1 MLISHNYQ
9 AQVLNPAQYRER
21 FVPRYLDIDGIN
33 QLKEYQDQENYAYW
47 NMDLFSHKIEIMNI
61 SPILIHIATRDGGI
75 STLRNTLPSDLVG
88 KKCYRTD
95 WVFDHRGIPDKTRPR
110 RKGAVSVPP
119 ILPGIYICIHKQVS
133 ISPKLEHRGVSRL
146 FAHNEQGEKI
156 YDEPTAR
163 LNQLN
168 KPSYKKYQPF
178 KYHQDPL
185 VNSVEEESCE
195 GDTIY
200 MGEIPIA
207 RANRTRD
214 GLYDN
219 VVSDD
224 RRTEAIRIDYFIPA
238 EDIINCRDGMLYIE
252 QLDIC
257 IATNVYPETMYHPY
271 SEKGKLLKEKQKL
284 GGVDNVPFAG
294 MRIINVDNAVQKSV
308 QNYYCNLG
316 DVIIEI
322 PPTRSDE
329 LKPGVYFYIDN
340 YAYLEGNEVKIDTDE
355 IYLDHRSACGH
366 ESNRIPT
373 LYRSYQE
380 AKELGD
386 IKRRRELEY
395 QEKIRENEL
404 IYKNKANQMELD
416 WKMKQS
422 QLQEE
427 KENLKRLLE
436 KQAADQ
442 KAEIERE
449 AAERKARWDKED
461 AERKAYY
468 EERSYQRKDDSET
481 LKWMLGAGGLILGLA
496 VGLLK

>member
-1 MLISHNYQ
+1 
-9 AQVLNPAQYRER
+9 
-21 FVPRYLDIDGIN
+21 
-33 QLKEYQDQENYAYW
+33 
-47 NMDLFSHKIEIMNI
+47 
-61 SPILIHIATRDGGI
+61 
-75 STLRNTLPSDLVG
+75 
-88 KKCYRTD
+88 
-95 WVFDHRGIPDKTRPR
+95 
-110 RKGAVSVPP
+110 
-119 ILPGIYICIHKQVS
+119 
-133 ISPKLEHRGVSRL
+133 
-146 FAHNEQGEKI
+146 
-156 YDEPTAR
+156 
-163 LNQLN
+163 
-168 KPSYKKYQPF
+168 
-178 KYHQDPL
+178 
-185 VNSVEEESCE
+185 
-195 GDTIY
+195 
-200 MGEIPIA
+200 
-207 RANRTRD
+207 
-214 GLYDN
+214 
-219 VVSDD
+219 
-224 RRTEAIRIDYFIPA
+224 
-238 EDIINCRDGMLYIE
+238 
-252 QLDIC
+252 
-257 IATNVYPETMYHPY
+257 MYHPY

-449 AAERKARWDKED
+449 AAERKARWDRED